1 MLAIANARRLL
12 LLSLAAASPLLGVPA
27 PMLAAEP
34 PPPKGE
40 AQADAKTIVIPVEGM
55 VCYACAATVKRSV
68 KSLAG
73 VIDVEVNLEKRT
85 AKVTYAANKV
95 SAERIAAA
103 IDQAGYRAGLPR
115 GAE

>member
-1 MLAIANARRLL
+1 MVAIANTRRL
-12 LLSLAAASPLLGVPA
+12 LLSLAAAFPLLGFPDAV
-27 PMLAAEP
+27 LAAEP
-34 PPPKGE
+34 PPLKGE

-55 VCYACAATVKRSV
+55 VCYACAATVK
-68 KSLAG
+68 KSIKSIAG
-73 VIDVEVNLEKRT
+73 VIDVEVSLEKRT

-103 IDQAGYRAGLPR
+103 IDQAGYKAGLPR